1 MTDLPFV
8 SALVQ
13 ADLPVWEQC
22 LQAEFLQ
29 KMENGTLSEDCFK
42 SYLVEDSLYL
52 REYAKIFA
60 WGMTKATTMAAMRT
74 YYSLL
79 SFVQENEDLTRLRYL
94 EQYGLREADI
104 QSLPLRPESRAYLDC
119 MIDAARTGEG
129 EAECLMACLP
139 CMLSYG
145 WLFQKLL
152 QRSPA
157 VKDTYYGALVLDYA
171 GFSEGVQ
178 FPGGTAEKQTLTL
191 GSGMFI
197 PGFEEQLVGANIG
210 DDVTVTVTFPTEYHA
225 PELAGKNAEFRCHVH
240 EIRTHD
246 SYQLDDT
253 FAKEIGQCENMEQ
266 MRENMGKALQDYY
279 NQRAEQEL
287 RWQLMHQAA
296 ATVEEQPIDEELD
309 RMVEAQMETLTAQLA
324 QKGLTLEAYCQFT
337 GSDEKKLRED
347 MRPDALEAFRT
358 QKAVEK
364 IAQLENLTVTDEEMD
379 AAIQRIC
386 ADNHMSAEDLKPYF
400 DNGFLTVVRQQM
412 LRDKA
417 TEVVRRSA
425 RITQ

>member
-1 MTDLPFV
+1 MSFTYLNLQGKLEHVDVTAEDINRQLQR
-8 SALVQ
+8 L
-13 ADLPVWEQC
+13 
-22 LQAEFLQ
+22 LQANPRIEPVV
-29 KMENGTLSEDCFK
+29 G
-42 SYLVEDSLYL
+42 
-52 REYAKIFA
+52 R
-60 WGMTKATTMAAMRT
+60 AAA
-74 YYSLL
+74 LGD
-79 SFVQENEDLTRLRYL
+79 E
-94 EQYGLREADI
+94 
-104 QSLPLRPESRAYLDC
+104 
-119 MIDAARTGEG
+119 
-129 EAECLMACLP
+129 
-139 CMLSYG
+139 
-145 WLFQKLL
+145 
-152 QRSPA
+152 
-157 VKDTYYGALVLDYA
+157 LVLDYA

-225 PELAGKNAEFRCHVH
+225 PELAGKPAEFRCHVH
-240 EIRTHD
+240 EIRTHGT
-246 SYQLDDT
+246 YEMDDT
-253 FAKEIGQCENMEQ
+253 FAKEIGQCDTMEQ

-279 NQRAEQEL
+279 NERAEQEL

-296 ATVEEQPIDEELD
+296 ATVEEQPTDEELD
-309 RMVEAQMETLTAQLA
+309 RMVEAQMETLVAQLA

-364 IAQLENLTVTDEEMD
+364 IAQLENLTVTDEEMN
-379 AAIQRIC
+379 AAIERIC

-425 RITQ
+425 QITQ

>member
-1 MTDLPFV
+1 MSFTYLNLQGKLEHVTATAEDIDRQLQR
-8 SALVQ
+8 L
-13 ADLPVWEQC
+13 
-22 LQAEFLQ
+22 LQA
-29 KMENGTLSEDCFK
+29 NPRIIPVTG
-42 SYLVEDSLYL
+42 
-52 REYAKIFA
+52 R
-60 WGMTKATTMAAMRT
+60 AA
-74 YYSLL
+74 
-79 SFVQENEDLTRLRYL
+79 
-94 EQYGLREADI
+94 
-104 QSLPLRPESRAYLDC
+104 
-119 MIDAARTGEG
+119 AAGDE
-129 EAECLMACLP
+129 
-139 CMLSYG
+139 
-145 WLFQKLL
+145 
-152 QRSPA
+152 
-157 VKDTYYGALVLDYA
+157 LVLDYA

-178 FPGGTAEKQTLTL
+178 FPGGTAQMQTLTL

-225 PELAGKNAEFRCHVH
+225 PELAGKNAEFRCHIH

-253 FAKEIGQCENMEQ
+253 FAREIGQCENMEQ

-279 NQRAEQEL
+279 NERAEQEL

-296 ATVEEQPIDEELD
+296 ATVEEQPTDEELD

-425 RITQ
+425 QITE

>member
-1 MTDLPFV
+1 MSFTYLNLQGKLEHVDVMAEDIDRQLQR
-8 SALVQ
+8 L
-13 ADLPVWEQC
+13 
-22 LQAEFLQ
+22 LQA
-29 KMENGTLSEDCFK
+29 NPRIIPVTG
-42 SYLVEDSLYL
+42 
-52 REYAKIFA
+52 R
-60 WGMTKATTMAAMRT
+60 AAA
-74 YYSLL
+74 LGD
-79 SFVQENEDLTRLRYL
+79 E
-94 EQYGLREADI
+94 
-104 QSLPLRPESRAYLDC
+104 
-119 MIDAARTGEG
+119 
-129 EAECLMACLP
+129 
-139 CMLSYG
+139 
-145 WLFQKLL
+145 
-152 QRSPA
+152 
-157 VKDTYYGALVLDYA
+157 LVLDYA

-197 PGFEEQLVGANIG
+197 PGFEEQLVGTNIG

-225 PELAGKNAEFRCHVH
+225 PELAGKPAEFRCHVH
-240 EIRTHD
+240 EIRTHS
-246 SYQLDDT
+246 SYELDDT
-253 FAKEIGQCENMEQ
+253 FAKEIGQCDTMEQ

-279 NQRAEQEL
+279 NERAEQEL
-287 RWQLMHQAA
+287 RWQLMHQVA
-296 ATVEEQPIDEELD
+296 ATVEEQPTDEELD
-309 RMVEAQMETLTAQLA
+309 RMVEAQMETLVAQLA

-364 IAQLENLTVTDEEMD
+364 IAQLENLTVTEEEMN
-379 AAIQRIC
+379 AAIERIC

-425 RITQ
+425 QITQ

>member
-1 MTDLPFV
+1 MSFTYLNLQGKLEHVDVTAEDIDRQLQR
-8 SALVQ
+8 L
-13 ADLPVWEQC
+13 
-22 LQAEFLQ
+22 LQA
-29 KMENGTLSEDCFK
+29 NPRIIPVTG
-42 SYLVEDSLYL
+42 
-52 REYAKIFA
+52 R
-60 WGMTKATTMAAMRT
+60 AAA
-74 YYSLL
+74 LGD
-79 SFVQENEDLTRLRYL
+79 E
-94 EQYGLREADI
+94 
-104 QSLPLRPESRAYLDC
+104 
-119 MIDAARTGEG
+119 
-129 EAECLMACLP
+129 
-139 CMLSYG
+139 
-145 WLFQKLL
+145 
-152 QRSPA
+152 
-157 VKDTYYGALVLDYA
+157 LVLDYA

-197 PGFEEQLVGANIG
+197 PGFEEQLVGTNIG

-225 PELAGKNAEFRCHVH
+225 PELAGKPAEFRCHVH
-240 EIRTHD
+240 EIRTHS
-246 SYQLDDT
+246 SYELDDT
-253 FAKEIGQCENMEQ
+253 FAKEIGQCDTMEQ

-279 NQRAEQEL
+279 NERAEQEL

-296 ATVEEQPIDEELD
+296 ATVEEQPSDEELD
-309 RMVEAQMETLTAQLA
+309 RMVEAQMETLAAQLA

-364 IAQLENLTVTDEEMD
+364 IAQLEDLTVTDEEMN
-379 AAIQRIC
+379 AAIERIC

-425 RITQ
+425 QITQ

>member
-1 MTDLPFV
+1 MSFTYLNLQGKLEHVDVTAEDIDRQMQRL
-8 SALVQ
+8 
-13 ADLPVWEQC
+13 
-22 LQAEFLQ
+22 LQANPRIESVT
-29 KMENGTLSEDCFK
+29 G
-42 SYLVEDSLYL
+42 
-52 REYAKIFA
+52 R
-60 WGMTKATTMAAMRT
+60 AA
-74 YYSLL
+74 
-79 SFVQENEDLTRLRYL
+79 
-94 EQYGLREADI
+94 
-104 QSLPLRPESRAYLDC
+104 
-119 MIDAARTGEG
+119 
-129 EAECLMACLP
+129 
-139 CMLSYG
+139 
-145 WLFQKLL
+145 
-152 QRSPA
+152 A
-157 VKDTYYGALVLDYA
+157 VGDELVLDYA

-197 PGFEEQLVGANIG
+197 HGFEEQLVGVNVG

-296 ATVEEQPIDEELD
+296 ATVEEQPTDEELD

-379 AAIQRIC
+379 AAIERIC

-425 RITQ
+425 QITQ

>member
-1 MTDLPFV
+1 MSFTYLNLQGKLEHVTATAEDIDRQMQRL
-8 SALVQ
+8 
-13 ADLPVWEQC
+13 
-22 LQAEFLQ
+22 LQA
-29 KMENGTLSEDCFK
+29 NPRIIPVTG
-42 SYLVEDSLYL
+42 
-52 REYAKIFA
+52 R
-60 WGMTKATTMAAMRT
+60 AAA
-74 YYSLL
+74 LGD
-79 SFVQENEDLTRLRYL
+79 E
-94 EQYGLREADI
+94 
-104 QSLPLRPESRAYLDC
+104 
-119 MIDAARTGEG
+119 
-129 EAECLMACLP
+129 
-139 CMLSYG
+139 
-145 WLFQKLL
+145 
-152 QRSPA
+152 
-157 VKDTYYGALVLDYA
+157 LVLDYA

-296 ATVEEQPIDEELD
+296 ATVEEQPTDEELD

-364 IAQLENLTVTDEEMD
+364 IAQLENLAVTDEEMD

>member
-1 MTDLPFV
+1 MSFTYLNLQGKLEHVTATAEDIDRQLQR
-8 SALVQ
+8 L
-13 ADLPVWEQC
+13 
-22 LQAEFLQ
+22 LQANPRIEPVV
-29 KMENGTLSEDCFK
+29 G
-42 SYLVEDSLYL
+42 
-52 REYAKIFA
+52 R
-60 WGMTKATTMAAMRT
+60 AAA
-74 YYSLL
+74 LGD
-79 SFVQENEDLTRLRYL
+79 E
-94 EQYGLREADI
+94 
-104 QSLPLRPESRAYLDC
+104 
-119 MIDAARTGEG
+119 
-129 EAECLMACLP
+129 
-139 CMLSYG
+139 
-145 WLFQKLL
+145 
-152 QRSPA
+152 
-157 VKDTYYGALVLDYA
+157 LVLDYA

-296 ATVEEQPIDEELD
+296 ATVEEQPTDEELD

>member
-1 MTDLPFV
+1 MSFTYLNLQGKLEHVDVTAEDIDRQLQR
-8 SALVQ
+8 L
-13 ADLPVWEQC
+13 
-22 LQAEFLQ
+22 LQANPRIEPVV
-29 KMENGTLSEDCFK
+29 G
-42 SYLVEDSLYL
+42 
-52 REYAKIFA
+52 R
-60 WGMTKATTMAAMRT
+60 AAA
-74 YYSLL
+74 LGD
-79 SFVQENEDLTRLRYL
+79 E
-94 EQYGLREADI
+94 
-104 QSLPLRPESRAYLDC
+104 
-119 MIDAARTGEG
+119 
-129 EAECLMACLP
+129 
-139 CMLSYG
+139 
-145 WLFQKLL
+145 
-152 QRSPA
+152 
-157 VKDTYYGALVLDYA
+157 LVLDYA

-225 PELAGKNAEFRCHVH
+225 PELAGKPAEFRCRVH
-240 EIRTHD
+240 EIRTHGT
-246 SYQLDDT
+246 YEMDDT
-253 FAKEIGQCENMEQ
+253 FAKEIGQCDTMEQ

-279 NQRAEQEL
+279 NERAEQEL
-287 RWQLMHQAA
+287 RWQLMHQVA
-296 ATVEEQPIDEELD
+296 ATVEEQPSDEELD
-309 RMVEAQMETLTAQLA
+309 RMVEAQMETLVAQLA

-364 IAQLENLTVTDEEMD
+364 IAQLENLTVTDEEMN
-379 AAIQRIC
+379 AAIERIC

-425 RITQ
+425 QITR

>member
-1 MTDLPFV
+1 MSFTYLNLQGKLEHVTATAEDIDRQLQR
-8 SALVQ
+8 L
-13 ADLPVWEQC
+13 
-22 LQAEFLQ
+22 LQA
-29 KMENGTLSEDCFK
+29 NPRIIPVTG
-42 SYLVEDSLYL
+42 
-52 REYAKIFA
+52 R
-60 WGMTKATTMAAMRT
+60 AA
-74 YYSLL
+74 
-79 SFVQENEDLTRLRYL
+79 
-94 EQYGLREADI
+94 
-104 QSLPLRPESRAYLDC
+104 
-119 MIDAARTGEG
+119 
-129 EAECLMACLP
+129 
-139 CMLSYG
+139 
-145 WLFQKLL
+145 
-152 QRSPA
+152 A
-157 VKDTYYGALVLDYA
+157 VGDELVLDYA

-178 FPGGTAEKQTLTL
+178 FPGGTAQKQTLTL

-210 DDVTVTVTFPTEYHA
+210 DDVVVTVTFPTEYHA
-225 PELAGKNAEFRCHVH
+225 PELAGKPAEFRCHVH

-279 NQRAEQEL
+279 NERAEQEL

-296 ATVEEQPIDEELD
+296 ATVEEQPTDEELD

-364 IAQLENLTVTDEEMD
+364 IAELENLTVSDEEMN
-379 AAIQRIC
+379 AAIERIC

-425 RITQ
+425 QITQ

>member
-1 MTDLPFV
+1 MSFTYLNLQGKLEHVTATAEDIDRQMQRL
-8 SALVQ
+8 
-13 ADLPVWEQC
+13 
-22 LQAEFLQ
+22 LQA
-29 KMENGTLSEDCFK
+29 NPRIIPVTG
-42 SYLVEDSLYL
+42 
-52 REYAKIFA
+52 R
-60 WGMTKATTMAAMRT
+60 AAA
-74 YYSLL
+74 LGD
-79 SFVQENEDLTRLRYL
+79 E
-94 EQYGLREADI
+94 
-104 QSLPLRPESRAYLDC
+104 
-119 MIDAARTGEG
+119 
-129 EAECLMACLP
+129 
-139 CMLSYG
+139 
-145 WLFQKLL
+145 
-152 QRSPA
+152 
-157 VKDTYYGALVLDYA
+157 LVLDYA

-386 ADNHMSAEDLKPYF
+386 ADNHLSAEDLKP
-400 DNGFLTVVRQQM
+400 
-412 LRDKA
+412 
-417 TEVVRRSA
+417 
-425 RITQ
+425 

>member
-1 MTDLPFV
+1 MSFTYLNLQGKLEHVTATAEDIDRQLQR
-8 SALVQ
+8 L
-13 ADLPVWEQC
+13 
-22 LQAEFLQ
+22 LQA
-29 KMENGTLSEDCFK
+29 NPRIIPVTG
-42 SYLVEDSLYL
+42 
-52 REYAKIFA
+52 R
-60 WGMTKATTMAAMRT
+60 AAA
-74 YYSLL
+74 LGD
-79 SFVQENEDLTRLRYL
+79 E
-94 EQYGLREADI
+94 
-104 QSLPLRPESRAYLDC
+104 
-119 MIDAARTGEG
+119 
-129 EAECLMACLP
+129 
-139 CMLSYG
+139 
-145 WLFQKLL
+145 
-152 QRSPA
+152 
-157 VKDTYYGALVLDYA
+157 LVLDYA

-296 ATVEEQPIDEELD
+296 ATVEEQPTDEELD

-386 ADNHMSAEDLKPYF
+386 ADNHMSAEDLTPYF
-400 DNGFLTVVRQQM
+400 DTGFLTVVRQQM

-425 RITQ
+425 QITQ

>member
-1 MTDLPFV
+1 MSFTYLNLQGKLEHVDVTAEDIDRQLQR
-8 SALVQ
+8 L
-13 ADLPVWEQC
+13 
-22 LQAEFLQ
+22 LQA
-29 KMENGTLSEDCFK
+29 NPRIIPVTG
-42 SYLVEDSLYL
+42 
-52 REYAKIFA
+52 R
-60 WGMTKATTMAAMRT
+60 AAA
-74 YYSLL
+74 LGD
-79 SFVQENEDLTRLRYL
+79 E
-94 EQYGLREADI
+94 
-104 QSLPLRPESRAYLDC
+104 
-119 MIDAARTGEG
+119 
-129 EAECLMACLP
+129 
-139 CMLSYG
+139 
-145 WLFQKLL
+145 
-152 QRSPA
+152 
-157 VKDTYYGALVLDYA
+157 LVLDYA

-197 PGFEEQLVGANIG
+197 PGFEEQLVGTNIG

-225 PELAGKNAEFRCHVH
+225 LELAGKPAEFRCHVH
-240 EIRTHD
+240 EIRTHS
-246 SYQLDDT
+246 SYELDDT
-253 FAKEIGQCENMEQ
+253 FAKEIGQCDTMEQ

-279 NQRAEQEL
+279 NERAEQEL
-287 RWQLMHQAA
+287 RWQLMHQVA
-296 ATVEEQPIDEELD
+296 ATVEEQPSDEELD
-309 RMVEAQMETLTAQLA
+309 RMVEAQMETLVAQLA

-364 IAQLENLTVTDEEMD
+364 IAQLENLTVTDEEMN
-379 AAIQRIC
+379 AAIERIC

-425 RITQ
+425 QITQ

>member
-1 MTDLPFV
+1 MSFTYLNLQGKLEHVTATAEDIDRQLQR
-8 SALVQ
+8 L
-13 ADLPVWEQC
+13 
-22 LQAEFLQ
+22 LQA
-29 KMENGTLSEDCFK
+29 NPRIIPVTG
-42 SYLVEDSLYL
+42 
-52 REYAKIFA
+52 R
-60 WGMTKATTMAAMRT
+60 AAA
-74 YYSLL
+74 LGD
-79 SFVQENEDLTRLRYL
+79 E
-94 EQYGLREADI
+94 
-104 QSLPLRPESRAYLDC
+104 
-119 MIDAARTGEG
+119 
-129 EAECLMACLP
+129 
-139 CMLSYG
+139 
-145 WLFQKLL
+145 
-152 QRSPA
+152 
-157 VKDTYYGALVLDYA
+157 LVLDYA

-178 FPGGTAEKQTLTL
+178 FPGGTAQMQTLTL

-197 PGFEEQLVGANIG
+197 PGFEEQLVGTNIG

-296 ATVEEQPIDEELD
+296 ATVEEQPTDEELD

-425 RITQ
+425 QITQ

>member
-1 MTDLPFV
+1 MSFTYLNLQGKLEHVTATAEDIDRQLQR
-8 SALVQ
+8 L
-13 ADLPVWEQC
+13 
-22 LQAEFLQ
+22 LQASPRIIPVT
-29 KMENGTLSEDCFK
+29 G
-42 SYLVEDSLYL
+42 
-52 REYAKIFA
+52 R
-60 WGMTKATTMAAMRT
+60 AAA
-74 YYSLL
+74 LGD
-79 SFVQENEDLTRLRYL
+79 E
-94 EQYGLREADI
+94 
-104 QSLPLRPESRAYLDC
+104 
-119 MIDAARTGEG
+119 
-129 EAECLMACLP
+129 
-139 CMLSYG
+139 
-145 WLFQKLL
+145 
-152 QRSPA
+152 
-157 VKDTYYGALVLDYA
+157 LVLDYA

-178 FPGGTAEKQTLTL
+178 FPGGTAQMQTLTL

-197 PGFEEQLVGANIG
+197 PGFEEQLVGTNIG

-279 NQRAEQEL
+279 NERAEQEL

-296 ATVEEQPIDEELD
+296 ATVEEQPTDEELD

-386 ADNHMSAEDLKPYF
+386 TDNHMSAEDLKPYF

-425 RITQ
+425 HITQ

>member
-1 MTDLPFV
+1 MSFTYLNLQGKLEHVTATAEDIDRQLQR
-8 SALVQ
+8 L
-13 ADLPVWEQC
+13 
-22 LQAEFLQ
+22 LQA
-29 KMENGTLSEDCFK
+29 NPRIIPVTG
-42 SYLVEDSLYL
+42 
-52 REYAKIFA
+52 R
-60 WGMTKATTMAAMRT
+60 AAA
-74 YYSLL
+74 LGD
-79 SFVQENEDLTRLRYL
+79 E
-94 EQYGLREADI
+94 
-104 QSLPLRPESRAYLDC
+104 
-119 MIDAARTGEG
+119 
-129 EAECLMACLP
+129 
-139 CMLSYG
+139 
-145 WLFQKLL
+145 
-152 QRSPA
+152 
-157 VKDTYYGALVLDYA
+157 LVLDYA

-197 PGFEEQLVGANIG
+197 PGFEEQLVGTNIG

-296 ATVEEQPIDEELD
+296 ATVEEQPSDEELD
-309 RMVEAQMETLTAQLA
+309 RMVEAQMETLVAQLA

-364 IAQLENLTVTDEEMD
+364 IAELENLTVTEEEMN
-379 AAIQRIC
+379 AAIERIC

-425 RITQ
+425 QITQ

>member
-1 MTDLPFV
+1 MSFTYLNLQGKLEHVDVTAEDIDRQLQR
-8 SALVQ
+8 L
-13 ADLPVWEQC
+13 
-22 LQAEFLQ
+22 LQA
-29 KMENGTLSEDCFK
+29 NPRIVPVVG
-42 SYLVEDSLYL
+42 
-52 REYAKIFA
+52 R
-60 WGMTKATTMAAMRT
+60 AA
-74 YYSLL
+74 
-79 SFVQENEDLTRLRYL
+79 
-94 EQYGLREADI
+94 
-104 QSLPLRPESRAYLDC
+104 
-119 MIDAARTGEG
+119 AAGDE
-129 EAECLMACLP
+129 
-139 CMLSYG
+139 
-145 WLFQKLL
+145 
-152 QRSPA
+152 
-157 VKDTYYGALVLDYA
+157 LVLDYA

-178 FPGGTAEKQTLTL
+178 FPGGTAQKQTLTL

-225 PELAGKNAEFRCHVH
+225 PELAGKPAEFRCRVH
-240 EIRTHD
+240 EIRTHGT
-246 SYQLDDT
+246 YEMDDN
-253 FAKEIGQCENMEQ
+253 FAKEIGQCDTMEQ

-279 NQRAEQEL
+279 NERAEQEL

-296 ATVEEQPIDEELD
+296 ATVEEQPSDEELD

-364 IAQLENLTVTDEEMD
+364 IAELENLTVTEEEMN
-379 AAIQRIC
+379 AAIERIC

-425 RITQ
+425 QITQ

>member
-1 MTDLPFV
+1 MSFTYLNLQGKLEHVDVTAEDIDRQLQR
-8 SALVQ
+8 L
-13 ADLPVWEQC
+13 
-22 LQAEFLQ
+22 LQA
-29 KMENGTLSEDCFK
+29 NPRIVPVVG
-42 SYLVEDSLYL
+42 
-52 REYAKIFA
+52 R
-60 WGMTKATTMAAMRT
+60 AA
-74 YYSLL
+74 
-79 SFVQENEDLTRLRYL
+79 
-94 EQYGLREADI
+94 
-104 QSLPLRPESRAYLDC
+104 
-119 MIDAARTGEG
+119 AAGDE
-129 EAECLMACLP
+129 
-139 CMLSYG
+139 
-145 WLFQKLL
+145 
-152 QRSPA
+152 
-157 VKDTYYGALVLDYA
+157 LVLDYA

-178 FPGGTAEKQTLTL
+178 FPGGTAQKQTLTL

-296 ATVEEQPIDEELD
+296 ATVEEQPSDEELD

-364 IAQLENLTVTDEEMD
+364 IAELENLTVTEEEMN
-379 AAIQRIC
+379 AAIERIC

-425 RITQ
+425 QITQ

>member
-1 MTDLPFV
+1 MSFTYLNLQGKLEHVDVTAEDIDRQLQR
-8 SALVQ
+8 L
-13 ADLPVWEQC
+13 
-22 LQAEFLQ
+22 LQA
-29 KMENGTLSEDCFK
+29 NPRIIPVTG
-42 SYLVEDSLYL
+42 
-52 REYAKIFA
+52 R
-60 WGMTKATTMAAMRT
+60 AA
-74 YYSLL
+74 
-79 SFVQENEDLTRLRYL
+79 
-94 EQYGLREADI
+94 
-104 QSLPLRPESRAYLDC
+104 
-119 MIDAARTGEG
+119 AAGDE
-129 EAECLMACLP
+129 
-139 CMLSYG
+139 
-145 WLFQKLL
+145 
-152 QRSPA
+152 
-157 VKDTYYGALVLDYA
+157 LVLDYA

-191 GSGMFI
+191 GSGIFI
-197 PGFEEQLVGANIG
+197 PGFEEQLVGTNIG

-225 PELAGKNAEFRCHVH
+225 PELAGKPAEFRCHVH
-240 EIRTHD
+240 EIRTHS
-246 SYQLDDT
+246 SYELDDT
-253 FAKEIGQCENMEQ
+253 FAKEIGQCDTMEQ

-279 NQRAEQEL
+279 NERAEQEL
-287 RWQLMHQAA
+287 RWQLMHQVA
-296 ATVEEQPIDEELD
+296 ATVEEQPTDEELD

-364 IAQLENLTVTDEEMD
+364 IAQLENLTVTDEEMN
-379 AAIQRIC
+379 AAIERIC

-425 RITQ
+425 QITQ

>member
-1 MTDLPFV
+1 MSFTYLNLQGKLEHVTATAEDIDRQLQR
-8 SALVQ
+8 L
-13 ADLPVWEQC
+13 
-22 LQAEFLQ
+22 LQA
-29 KMENGTLSEDCFK
+29 NPRIIPVTGRT
-42 SYLVEDSLYL
+42 
-52 REYAKIFA
+52 
-60 WGMTKATTMAAMRT
+60 AA
-74 YYSLL
+74 LGD
-79 SFVQENEDLTRLRYL
+79 E
-94 EQYGLREADI
+94 
-104 QSLPLRPESRAYLDC
+104 
-119 MIDAARTGEG
+119 
-129 EAECLMACLP
+129 
-139 CMLSYG
+139 
-145 WLFQKLL
+145 
-152 QRSPA
+152 
-157 VKDTYYGALVLDYA
+157 LVLDYA

-296 ATVEEQPIDEELD
+296 ATVEEQPTDEELD

-425 RITQ
+425 QITQ

>member
-1 MTDLPFV
+1 MSFTYLNLQGKLEHVDVTAEDIDRQLQR
-8 SALVQ
+8 L
-13 ADLPVWEQC
+13 
-22 LQAEFLQ
+22 LQANPRIEPVL
-29 KMENGTLSEDCFK
+29 G
-42 SYLVEDSLYL
+42 
-52 REYAKIFA
+52 R
-60 WGMTKATTMAAMRT
+60 AAA
-74 YYSLL
+74 LGD
-79 SFVQENEDLTRLRYL
+79 E
-94 EQYGLREADI
+94 
-104 QSLPLRPESRAYLDC
+104 
-119 MIDAARTGEG
+119 
-129 EAECLMACLP
+129 
-139 CMLSYG
+139 
-145 WLFQKLL
+145 
-152 QRSPA
+152 
-157 VKDTYYGALVLDYA
+157 LVLDYA

-178 FPGGTAEKQTLTL
+178 FPGGTAQMQTLTL

-296 ATVEEQPIDEELD
+296 ATVEEQPTDEELD

-425 RITQ
+425 QITQ

>member
-1 MTDLPFV
+1 MSFTYLNLQGKLEHMTATAEDIDRQLQR
-8 SALVQ
+8 L
-13 ADLPVWEQC
+13 
-22 LQAEFLQ
+22 LQA
-29 KMENGTLSEDCFK
+29 NPRIIPVTG
-42 SYLVEDSLYL
+42 
-52 REYAKIFA
+52 R
-60 WGMTKATTMAAMRT
+60 AAA
-74 YYSLL
+74 LGD
-79 SFVQENEDLTRLRYL
+79 E
-94 EQYGLREADI
+94 
-104 QSLPLRPESRAYLDC
+104 
-119 MIDAARTGEG
+119 
-129 EAECLMACLP
+129 
-139 CMLSYG
+139 
-145 WLFQKLL
+145 
-152 QRSPA
+152 
-157 VKDTYYGALVLDYA
+157 LVLDYA

-266 MRENMGKALQDYY
+266 MRENMGKALRDYY

-296 ATVEEQPIDEELD
+296 ATVEEQPTDEELD

-425 RITQ
+425 QITQ

>member
-1 MTDLPFV
+1 MSFTYLNLQGKLEHVTATAEDIDRQLQR
-8 SALVQ
+8 L
-13 ADLPVWEQC
+13 
-22 LQAEFLQ
+22 LQA
-29 KMENGTLSEDCFK
+29 NPRIIPVTG
-42 SYLVEDSLYL
+42 
-52 REYAKIFA
+52 R
-60 WGMTKATTMAAMRT
+60 AA
-74 YYSLL
+74 
-79 SFVQENEDLTRLRYL
+79 
-94 EQYGLREADI
+94 
-104 QSLPLRPESRAYLDC
+104 
-119 MIDAARTGEG
+119 AAGDE
-129 EAECLMACLP
+129 
-139 CMLSYG
+139 
-145 WLFQKLL
+145 
-152 QRSPA
+152 
-157 VKDTYYGALVLDYA
+157 LVLDYA

-225 PELAGKNAEFRCHVH
+225 PELAGKNAEFRCHIH

-266 MRENMGKALQDYY
+266 MRQNMGKALQDYY
-279 NQRAEQEL
+279 NERAEQEL

-296 ATVEEQPIDEELD
+296 ATVEEQPTDEELD

-379 AAIQRIC
+379 AAIERIC

-425 RITQ
+425 QVTE

>member
-1 MTDLPFV
+1 MSFTYLNLQGKLEHVTATAEDIDRQMQRL
-8 SALVQ
+8 
-13 ADLPVWEQC
+13 
-22 LQAEFLQ
+22 LQA
-29 KMENGTLSEDCFK
+29 NPRTIPVTG
-42 SYLVEDSLYL
+42 
-52 REYAKIFA
+52 R
-60 WGMTKATTMAAMRT
+60 AAA
-74 YYSLL
+74 LGD
-79 SFVQENEDLTRLRYL
+79 E
-94 EQYGLREADI
+94 
-104 QSLPLRPESRAYLDC
+104 
-119 MIDAARTGEG
+119 
-129 EAECLMACLP
+129 
-139 CMLSYG
+139 
-145 WLFQKLL
+145 
-152 QRSPA
+152 
-157 VKDTYYGALVLDYA
+157 LVLDYA

-178 FPGGTAEKQTLTL
+178 FPGGTAQMQTLTL

-296 ATVEEQPIDEELD
+296 ATVEEQPTDEELD

-425 RITQ
+425 QITQ

>member
-1 MTDLPFV
+1 MSFTYLNLQGKLEHVTATAEDIDRQMQRL
-8 SALVQ
+8 
-13 ADLPVWEQC
+13 
-22 LQAEFLQ
+22 LQA
-29 KMENGTLSEDCFK
+29 NPRIIPVTG
-42 SYLVEDSLYL
+42 
-52 REYAKIFA
+52 R
-60 WGMTKATTMAAMRT
+60 AAA
-74 YYSLL
+74 LGD
-79 SFVQENEDLTRLRYL
+79 E
-94 EQYGLREADI
+94 
-104 QSLPLRPESRAYLDC
+104 
-119 MIDAARTGEG
+119 
-129 EAECLMACLP
+129 
-139 CMLSYG
+139 
-145 WLFQKLL
+145 
-152 QRSPA
+152 
-157 VKDTYYGALVLDYA
+157 LVLDYA

-197 PGFEEQLVGANIG
+197 PGFEEQLVGTNIG

-296 ATVEEQPIDEELD
+296 ATVEEQPTDEELD
-309 RMVEAQMETLTAQLA
+309 RMVAAQMETLTAQLA

-425 RITQ
+425 QITQ

>member
-1 MTDLPFV
+1 M
-8 SALVQ
+8 
-13 ADLPVWEQC
+13 
-22 LQAEFLQ
+22 
-29 KMENGTLSEDCFK
+29 
-42 SYLVEDSLYL
+42 
-52 REYAKIFA
+52 
-60 WGMTKATTMAAMRT
+60 
-74 YYSLL
+74 
-79 SFVQENEDLTRLRYL
+79 
-94 EQYGLREADI
+94 
-104 QSLPLRPESRAYLDC
+104 
-119 MIDAARTGEG
+119 
-129 EAECLMACLP
+129 
-139 CMLSYG
+139 
-145 WLFQKLL
+145 
-152 QRSPA
+152 
-157 VKDTYYGALVLDYA
+157 LDYA

-197 PGFEEQLVGANIG
+197 PGFEEQLVGTNIG

-225 PELAGKNAEFRCHVH
+225 PELAGKPAEFRCHVH
-240 EIRTHD
+240 EIRTHS
-246 SYQLDDT
+246 SYELDDT
-253 FAKEIGQCENMEQ
+253 FAKEIGQCDTMEQ

-279 NQRAEQEL
+279 NERAEQEL
-287 RWQLMHQAA
+287 RWQLMHQVA
-296 ATVEEQPIDEELD
+296 ATVEEQPTDEELD
-309 RMVEAQMETLTAQLA
+309 RMVEAQMETLVAQLA

-364 IAQLENLTVTDEEMD
+364 IAQLENLTVTDEEMN
-379 AAIQRIC
+379 AAIERIC

-425 RITQ
+425 QITQ

>member
-1 MTDLPFV
+1 MSFTYLNLQGKLEHVDVTAEDIDRQLQR
-8 SALVQ
+8 L
-13 ADLPVWEQC
+13 
-22 LQAEFLQ
+22 LQA
-29 KMENGTLSEDCFK
+29 NPRIIPVTG
-42 SYLVEDSLYL
+42 
-52 REYAKIFA
+52 R
-60 WGMTKATTMAAMRT
+60 AA
-74 YYSLL
+74 
-79 SFVQENEDLTRLRYL
+79 
-94 EQYGLREADI
+94 
-104 QSLPLRPESRAYLDC
+104 
-119 MIDAARTGEG
+119 AAGDE
-129 EAECLMACLP
+129 
-139 CMLSYG
+139 
-145 WLFQKLL
+145 
-152 QRSPA
+152 
-157 VKDTYYGALVLDYA
+157 LVLDYA

-225 PELAGKNAEFRCHVH
+225 PELAGKNAEFRCHIH
-240 EIRTHD
+240 EIRSHD

-253 FAKEIGQCENMEQ
+253 FAKEIGQCETMEQ

-279 NQRAEQEL
+279 NERAEQEL
-287 RWQLMHQAA
+287 RWQLMHQVA
-296 ATVEEQPIDEELD
+296 ATVEEQPSDEELD

-364 IAQLENLTVTDEEMD
+364 IAQLENLTVTDEEMN
-379 AAIQRIC
+379 AAIERIC
-386 ADNHMSAEDLKPYF
+386 ADNHMGAEDLKPYF

-425 RITQ
+425 QITQ

>member
-1 MTDLPFV
+1 MSFTYLNLQGKLEHVDVTAEDIDRQLQR
-8 SALVQ
+8 L
-13 ADLPVWEQC
+13 
-22 LQAEFLQ
+22 LQANPRIEPVV
-29 KMENGTLSEDCFK
+29 G
-42 SYLVEDSLYL
+42 
-52 REYAKIFA
+52 R
-60 WGMTKATTMAAMRT
+60 AAA
-74 YYSLL
+74 LGD
-79 SFVQENEDLTRLRYL
+79 E
-94 EQYGLREADI
+94 
-104 QSLPLRPESRAYLDC
+104 
-119 MIDAARTGEG
+119 
-129 EAECLMACLP
+129 
-139 CMLSYG
+139 
-145 WLFQKLL
+145 
-152 QRSPA
+152 
-157 VKDTYYGALVLDYA
+157 LVLDYA

-178 FPGGTAEKQTLTL
+178 FPGGTAQMQTLTL

-287 RWQLMHQAA
+287 RWQLMHQVA
-296 ATVEEQPIDEELD
+296 ATVEEQPSDEELD

-364 IAQLENLTVTDEEMD
+364 IAQLENLTVTDEEMN
-379 AAIQRIC
+379 AAIERIC

-425 RITQ
+425 QITQ

>member
-1 MTDLPFV
+1 MSFTYLNLQGKLEHVDVTAEDIDRQLQR
-8 SALVQ
+8 L
-13 ADLPVWEQC
+13 
-22 LQAEFLQ
+22 LQA
-29 KMENGTLSEDCFK
+29 NPRIIPVTG
-42 SYLVEDSLYL
+42 
-52 REYAKIFA
+52 R
-60 WGMTKATTMAAMRT
+60 AAA
-74 YYSLL
+74 LGD
-79 SFVQENEDLTRLRYL
+79 E
-94 EQYGLREADI
+94 
-104 QSLPLRPESRAYLDC
+104 
-119 MIDAARTGEG
+119 
-129 EAECLMACLP
+129 
-139 CMLSYG
+139 
-145 WLFQKLL
+145 
-152 QRSPA
+152 
-157 VKDTYYGALVLDYA
+157 LVLDYA

-178 FPGGTAEKQTLTL
+178 FPGGTAQMQTLTL

-296 ATVEEQPIDEELD
+296 ATVEEQPTDEELD

-400 DNGFLTVVRQQM
+400 DNGFLTVVRKQM

-425 RITQ
+425 QITQ

>member
-1 MTDLPFV
+1 MSFTYLNLQGKLEHVDVTAEDIDRQLQR
-8 SALVQ
+8 L
-13 ADLPVWEQC
+13 
-22 LQAEFLQ
+22 LQANPRIEPVV
-29 KMENGTLSEDCFK
+29 G
-42 SYLVEDSLYL
+42 
-52 REYAKIFA
+52 R
-60 WGMTKATTMAAMRT
+60 AAA
-74 YYSLL
+74 LGD
-79 SFVQENEDLTRLRYL
+79 E
-94 EQYGLREADI
+94 
-104 QSLPLRPESRAYLDC
+104 
-119 MIDAARTGEG
+119 
-129 EAECLMACLP
+129 
-139 CMLSYG
+139 
-145 WLFQKLL
+145 
-152 QRSPA
+152 
-157 VKDTYYGALVLDYA
+157 LVLDYA

-210 DDVTVTVTFPTEYHA
+210 DDVTVTVTFPTGYHA
-225 PELAGKNAEFRCHVH
+225 PELAGKPAEFRCRVH
-240 EIRTHD
+240 EIRTHGT
-246 SYQLDDT
+246 YEMDDT
-253 FAKEIGQCENMEQ
+253 FAKEIGQCDTMEQ

-279 NQRAEQEL
+279 NERAEQEL

-296 ATVEEQPIDEELD
+296 ATVEEQPSDEELD
-309 RMVEAQMETLTAQLA
+309 RMVEAQMETLVAQLA

-364 IAQLENLTVTDEEMD
+364 IAQLENLTVTDEEMN
-379 AAIQRIC
+379 AAIERIC

-425 RITQ
+425 QITQ

>member
-1 MTDLPFV
+1 MSFTYLTLQGKLEHVTATAEDIDRQLQR
-8 SALVQ
+8 L
-13 ADLPVWEQC
+13 
-22 LQAEFLQ
+22 LQA
-29 KMENGTLSEDCFK
+29 NPRIIPVTG
-42 SYLVEDSLYL
+42 
-52 REYAKIFA
+52 R
-60 WGMTKATTMAAMRT
+60 AAA
-74 YYSLL
+74 LGD
-79 SFVQENEDLTRLRYL
+79 E
-94 EQYGLREADI
+94 
-104 QSLPLRPESRAYLDC
+104 
-119 MIDAARTGEG
+119 
-129 EAECLMACLP
+129 
-139 CMLSYG
+139 
-145 WLFQKLL
+145 
-152 QRSPA
+152 
-157 VKDTYYGALVLDYA
+157 LVLDYA

-296 ATVEEQPIDEELD
+296 ATVEEQPTDEELD

-425 RITQ
+425 QITQ

>member
-1 MTDLPFV
+1 MSFTYLNLQGKLEHVDVTAEDIDRQLQR
-8 SALVQ
+8 L
-13 ADLPVWEQC
+13 
-22 LQAEFLQ
+22 LQA
-29 KMENGTLSEDCFK
+29 NPRIVPVVG
-42 SYLVEDSLYL
+42 
-52 REYAKIFA
+52 R
-60 WGMTKATTMAAMRT
+60 AA
-74 YYSLL
+74 
-79 SFVQENEDLTRLRYL
+79 
-94 EQYGLREADI
+94 
-104 QSLPLRPESRAYLDC
+104 
-119 MIDAARTGEG
+119 AAGDE
-129 EAECLMACLP
+129 
-139 CMLSYG
+139 
-145 WLFQKLL
+145 
-152 QRSPA
+152 
-157 VKDTYYGALVLDYA
+157 LVLDYA

-296 ATVEEQPIDEELD
+296 ATVEEQPTDEELD

-364 IAQLENLTVTDEEMD
+364 IAELENLTVTEEEMN
-379 AAIQRIC
+379 AAIERIC

-425 RITQ
+425 QITQ

>member
-1 MTDLPFV
+1 MSFTYLNLQGKLEHVDVTAEDIDRQLQR
-8 SALVQ
+8 L
-13 ADLPVWEQC
+13 
-22 LQAEFLQ
+22 LQANPRIEPVV
-29 KMENGTLSEDCFK
+29 G
-42 SYLVEDSLYL
+42 
-52 REYAKIFA
+52 R
-60 WGMTKATTMAAMRT
+60 AAA
-74 YYSLL
+74 LGD
-79 SFVQENEDLTRLRYL
+79 E
-94 EQYGLREADI
+94 
-104 QSLPLRPESRAYLDC
+104 
-119 MIDAARTGEG
+119 
-129 EAECLMACLP
+129 
-139 CMLSYG
+139 
-145 WLFQKLL
+145 
-152 QRSPA
+152 
-157 VKDTYYGALVLDYA
+157 LVLDYA

-225 PELAGKNAEFRCHVH
+225 PELAGKPAEFRCRVH
-240 EIRTHD
+240 EIRTHGT
-246 SYQLDDT
+246 YEMDDN
-253 FAKEIGQCENMEQ
+253 FAKEIGQCDTMEQ

-279 NQRAEQEL
+279 NERAEQEL
-287 RWQLMHQAA
+287 RWQLMHQVA
-296 ATVEEQPIDEELD
+296 ATVEEQPSDEELD
-309 RMVEAQMETLTAQLA
+309 RMVEAQMETLVAQLA

-364 IAQLENLTVTDEEMD
+364 IAQLENLTVTDEEMN
-379 AAIQRIC
+379 AAIERIC

-425 RITQ
+425 QITQ

>member
-1 MTDLPFV
+1 MSFTYLNLQGKLEHVTATAEDIDRQMQRL
-8 SALVQ
+8 
-13 ADLPVWEQC
+13 
-22 LQAEFLQ
+22 LQA
-29 KMENGTLSEDCFK
+29 NPRIIPVTG
-42 SYLVEDSLYL
+42 
-52 REYAKIFA
+52 R
-60 WGMTKATTMAAMRT
+60 AAA
-74 YYSLL
+74 LGD
-79 SFVQENEDLTRLRYL
+79 E
-94 EQYGLREADI
+94 
-104 QSLPLRPESRAYLDC
+104 
-119 MIDAARTGEG
+119 
-129 EAECLMACLP
+129 
-139 CMLSYG
+139 
-145 WLFQKLL
+145 
-152 QRSPA
+152 
-157 VKDTYYGALVLDYA
+157 LVLDYA

-178 FPGGTAEKQTLTL
+178 FPGGTAQMQTLTL

-246 SYQLDDT
+246 SYQLNDT

-296 ATVEEQPIDEELD
+296 ATVEEQPTDEELD
-309 RMVEAQMETLTAQLA
+309 RMVEDQMETLTAQLA

-364 IAQLENLTVTDEEMD
+364 IAQLENLAVTDEEMD

>member
-1 MTDLPFV
+1 MSFTYLN
-8 SALVQ
+8 
-13 ADLPVWEQC
+13 
-22 LQAEFLQ
+22 LQGKLEHVTATAE
-29 KMENGTLSEDCFK
+29 
-42 SYLVEDSLYL
+42 
-52 REYAKIFA
+52 
-60 WGMTKATTMAAMRT
+60 
-74 YYSLL
+74 
-79 SFVQENEDLTRLRYL
+79 
-94 EQYGLREADI
+94 DI
-104 QSLPLRPESRAYLDC
+104 DRQ
-119 MIDAARTGEG
+119 
-129 EAECLMACLP
+129 
-139 CMLSYG
+139 
-145 WLFQKLL
+145 L
-152 QRSPA
+152 QRLWQATPRIIPVPGRA
-157 VKDTYYGALVLDYA
+157 AALGDELVLDYA

-178 FPGGTAEKQTLTL
+178 FPGGTAQMQTLTL

-296 ATVEEQPIDEELD
+296 ATVEEQPTDEELD

-425 RITQ
+425 QITQ

>member
-1 MTDLPFV
+1 MSFTYLNLQGKLEHVTATAEDIDRQLQR
-8 SALVQ
+8 L
-13 ADLPVWEQC
+13 
-22 LQAEFLQ
+22 LQA
-29 KMENGTLSEDCFK
+29 NPRIIPVTG
-42 SYLVEDSLYL
+42 
-52 REYAKIFA
+52 R
-60 WGMTKATTMAAMRT
+60 AAA
-74 YYSLL
+74 LGD
-79 SFVQENEDLTRLRYL
+79 E
-94 EQYGLREADI
+94 
-104 QSLPLRPESRAYLDC
+104 
-119 MIDAARTGEG
+119 
-129 EAECLMACLP
+129 
-139 CMLSYG
+139 
-145 WLFQKLL
+145 
-152 QRSPA
+152 
-157 VKDTYYGALVLDYA
+157 LVLDYA

-296 ATVEEQPIDEELD
+296 ATVEEQPTDEELD

-324 QKGLTLEAYCQFT
+324 QKGLPLEAYCQFT

-425 RITQ
+425 QITQ